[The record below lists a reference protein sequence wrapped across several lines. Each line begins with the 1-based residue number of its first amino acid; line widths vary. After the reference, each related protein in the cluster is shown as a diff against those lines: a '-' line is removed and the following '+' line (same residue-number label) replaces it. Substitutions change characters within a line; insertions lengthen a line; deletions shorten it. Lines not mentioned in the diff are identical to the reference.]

1 MTNIN
6 NYKGSAL
13 CTPVLSSTFFGEDS
27 FGGTNYGCEQAH
39 LLPCRATSEIKARFT
54 MVQRS
59 SSFTFDGPLI
69 SQKTKVLFLR
79 AFEES

>member
-1 MTNIN
+1 MTDIN
-6 NYKGSAL
+6 NFKGTAL

-39 LLPCRATSEIKARFT
+39 LLPCRAISEIKARFT

-59 SSFTFDGPLI
+59 SSGLPLDSPLI
-69 SQKTKVLFLR
+69 SQKTKP
-79 AFEES
+79 